1 MQSTAAKSDAGR
13 ELLVL
18 GILRRQPLSAYAVDH
33 AVRHHSP
40 LYRPLGQGNIYHL
53 LEKLA
58 KAGYLYRRTAKA
70 TRGPSE
76 NKSVFSLSASG
87 EARFLELLHG
97 VLNDLQASDSA
108 LEVAVVL
115 LGQFPRNEAM
125 QVLQRRDSELQ
136 VDERRIRRLFGDVE
150 KRSGPGSLAA
160 LHALGRMQGERHFVR
175 AALKHL
181 QNARWHGEWV

>member
-1 MQSTAAKSDAGR
+1 M
-13 ELLVL
+13 
-18 GILRRQPLSAYAVDH
+18 
-33 AVRHHSP
+33 
-40 LYRPLGQGNIYHL
+40 
-53 LEKLA
+53 
-58 KAGYLYRRTAKA
+58 AKA

-76 NKSVFSLSASG
+76 KKSVFSLSASG

-108 LEVAVVL
+108 FEVAVVL

-160 LHALGRMQGERHFVR
+160 FTRSGACK
-175 AALKHL
+175 A
-181 QNARWHGEWV
+181 NATSYGLR